1 VYLRNYRHLSYTVLS
16 CIVSCEC
23 EHYVRIFDQRCLMLA
38 TYRYWLSVGLI
49 CIKDRS
55 DYGLWNCIYV
65 FNVLLRFF
73 QNPQNMTFY
82 VFLSCCTRFLKQ
94 WLYTGWRPN
103 LAERPHISAC
113 KETYRLTVKC
123 VVRIQRFLGACK
135 MHTGASTPYKRR
147 SKCTMKKIGGKVFAG
162 T

>member
-1 VYLRNYRHLSYTVLS
+1 MASETVSTFLTF
-16 CIVSCEC
+16 C
-23 EHYVRIFDQRCLMLA
+23 
-38 TYRYWLSVGLI
+38 
-49 CIKDRS
+49 
-55 DYGLWNCIYV
+55 YV
-65 FNVLLRFF
+65 FFSKSPKHDFLR
-73 QNPQNMTFY
+73 
-82 VFLSCCTRFLKQ
+82 FLSCCTRFLKQ

-147 SKCTMKKIGGKVFAG
+147 SKCTMKKIGGKVFEG